1 MNAYRLKS
9 LLLITVTAALAVM
22 NPAHLLGLLLLWLPA
37 GAEEGVIPA
46 REGTL
51 HVLSFGVGAPMD
63 GPPVDDLYGR
73 DAGFVAEALKRSPSA
88 WTRVETTFVS
98 GLACTPERLRAE
110 LERLGKAASTSDFV
124 LIHASTHGTTEDGFL
139 RLDGAKGP
147 PVINANA
154 LAASLAGLPCPS
166 LVTIDACMAGGAVRS
181 RLPSRSAWLLGCSE
195 TQSTDGQYDD
205 PKVPHG
211 FLVLALC
218 EALRGDADT
227 DRDGLV
233 TVGELCA
240 WVPKRATYLAR
251 FSCFQDGV
259 VVLPADLAA
268 LPLTRAVPGEH
279 KPLWTMPRVES
290 RNPWGLPDPS
300 ALPQDAKPAA
310 KLIVALKDRPAAA
323 KAWNGFEA
331 TARPPEP
338 GKGDSVDGTWVS
350 RRGKDEAKPLENQ
363 GRAEIAETEHGFFA
377 VVLDE
382 SGSYLIEA
390 ARDPADP
397 TRLSGRWVS
406 LGSPEESSRWEGRV
420 VNARRIDGQSFKGVW
435 DFRR

>member
-9 LLLITVTAALAVM
+9 LLLIPVTAALAVT
-22 NPAHLLGLLLLWLPA
+22 NPAHVLALLLLSLPA

-73 DAGFVAEALKRSPSA
+73 DAGFVAEALKRSPAA

-98 GLACTPERLRAE
+98 GLACTPERLRTE
-110 LERLGKAASTSDFV
+110 LERLAKAASASDLV

-147 PVINANA
+147 PVLNANI

-181 RLPSRSAWLLGCSE
+181 RLPPRSAWLLGCSE
-195 TQSTDGQYDD
+195 TQSTSGQYDD
-205 PKVPHG
+205 RKVPHG

-218 EALRGDADT
+218 EALRGDADA
-227 DRDGLV
+227 DRDGVV

-251 FSCFQDGV
+251 FSCLQDAE
-259 VVLPADLAA
+259 VVLPADLAT
-268 LPLTRAVPGEH
+268 LPLTRAVPGKH
-279 KPLWTMPRVES
+279 KPLWTMARVES
-290 RNPWGLPDPS
+290 RNPWGLPDPP
-300 ALPQDAKPAA
+300 ALPQNAQPAA
-310 KLIVALKDRPAAA
+310 ELVVALKDRPTAA
-323 KAWNGFEA
+323 KARNGCEGMA
-331 TARPPEP
+331 KPPEP
-338 GKGDSVDGTWVS
+338 GQGDSLDGTWAS
-350 RRGKDEAKPLENQ
+350 RWGEDEAKQLKNQ
-363 GRAEIAETEHGFFA
+363 GRAEIAETKHGFFA
-377 VVLDE
+377 AVLDK

-406 LGSPEESSRWEGRV
+406 LGSPKQSSRWEGRIV
-420 VNARRIDGQSFKGVW
+420 DKRRIDGQSFKGVW

>member
-9 LLLITVTAALAVM
+9 LLLIPVTATLAVM
-22 NPAHLLGLLLLWLPA
+22 NPAHLLGFLLLSLPA
-37 GAEEGVIPA
+37 GAEAGELPA
-46 REGTL
+46 REGTF

-98 GLACTPERLRAE
+98 GLACTPERLRTE
-110 LERLGKAASTSDFV
+110 LERLGKAASASDLV
-124 LIHASTHGTTEDGFL
+124 LIHASTHGTTEDGLL

-147 PVINANA
+147 PVINANV

-181 RLPSRSAWLLGCSE
+181 RLPPRSAWLLGCSE
-195 TQSTDGQYDD
+195 TQSTSGQYDD
-205 PKVPHG
+205 RKVPHG

-218 EALRGDADT
+218 EALRGDADA
-227 DRDGLV
+227 DRDGVV

-251 FSCFQDGV
+251 FSCLQDGV

-290 RNPWGLPDPS
+290 RNPWGLPDPP

-310 KLIVALKDRPAAA
+310 KLIVALKDRPAVA
-323 KAWNGFEA
+323 KAWNGFEGI
-331 TARPPEP
+331 ARTPEP
-338 GKGDSVDGTWVS
+338 GKGNRLDGTWVS
-350 RRGKDEAKPLENQ
+350 RRGEDEAKQLKNKDGPKLRRRSTVFLPWCWM
-363 GRAEIAETEHGFFA
+363 RAEVI
-377 VVLDE
+377 
-382 SGSYLIEA
+382 
-390 ARDPADP
+390 
-397 TRLSGRWVS
+397 
-406 LGSPEESSRWEGRV
+406 
-420 VNARRIDGQSFKGVW
+420 
-435 DFRR
+435 

>member
-1 MNAYRLKS
+1 MSSKPRQPHNRTNSMNTNRLKS
-9 LLLITVTAALAVM
+9 LLLIPVTAALAVM
-22 NPAHLLGLLLLWLPA
+22 NPAQSGLLLLSLPA
-37 GAEEGVIPA
+37 GAEAGELPA

-98 GLACTPERLRAE
+98 GLACTPERLRTE
-110 LERLGKAASTSDFV
+110 LERLGKAASASDLV

-181 RLPSRSAWLLGCSE
+181 PLPRRSAWLLGCSE
-195 TQSTDGQYDD
+195 TQSTSGQYDD
-205 PKVPHG
+205 PEVPHG

-227 DRDGLV
+227 DRDGVV

-240 WVPKRATYLAR
+240 WVPKRATYLD
-251 FSCFQDGV
+251 SLDG
-259 VVLPADLAA
+259 A
-268 LPLTRAVPGEH
+268 
-279 KPLWTMPRVES
+279 
-290 RNPWGLPDPS
+290 
-300 ALPQDAKPAA
+300 
-310 KLIVALKDRPAAA
+310 
-323 KAWNGFEA
+323 
-331 TARPPEP
+331 
-338 GKGDSVDGTWVS
+338 WVS
-350 RRGKDEAKPLENQ
+350 RRGKDEAEQLEYQ
-363 GRAEIAETEHGFFA
+363 GRAEIAETKHGLFA

-390 ARDPADP
+390 ARDPAES

-406 LGSPEESSRWEGRV
+406 LGSPEESSRWGGARSRQATHRWRV
-420 VNARRIDGQSFKGVW
+420 L
-435 DFRR
+435 

>member
-1 MNAYRLKS
+1 M
-9 LLLITVTAALAVM
+9 
-22 NPAHLLGLLLLWLPA
+22 
-37 GAEEGVIPA
+37 
-46 REGTL
+46 
-51 HVLSFGVGAPMD
+51 
-63 GPPVDDLYGR
+63 DDLYGR

-98 GLACTPERLRAE
+98 GLACTPERLRTE
-110 LERLGKAASTSDFV
+110 LERLGKAASASDLV

-147 PVINANA
+147 PVINANV

-181 RLPSRSAWLLGCSE
+181 RLPPRSAWLLGCSE
-195 TQSTDGQYDD
+195 TQSTSGQYDD

-227 DRDGLV
+227 DRDGVV

-240 WVPKRATYLAR
+240 WVPKRATYFAR
-251 FSCFQDGV
+251 FSCLQDSV

-279 KPLWTMPRVES
+279 KPLWTMARVES
-290 RNPWGLPDPS
+290 RNRGPARSVGS
-300 ALPQDAKPAA
+300 ASKRQTAA
-310 KLIVALKDRPAAA
+310 KLVVALKDRPAAA
-323 KAWNGFEA
+323 KAWNGCEG

-338 GKGDSVDGTWVS
+338 GKGEGLDGTWVS
-350 RRGKDEAKPLENQ
+350 RWGKDEAKQLENQ
-363 GRAEIAETEHGFFA
+363 GRAEIAGRNGFFA
-377 VVLDE
+377 VVVDE

-420 VNARRIDGQSFKGVW
+420 VDKRRIDGQSFKGVW